1 MSGPTPTQVAGVT
14 RDDAAAVRPWWP
26 HGAPTVRPL
35 HATRTGRPAEHPSET
50 AHAENGDSNGPPD
63 ESCSRCD
70 ELEREL
76 ARLRRAAAEETAR
89 REAAVL
95 ERLRRPYEEAAATL
109 AEAARLVRT
118 QFSVEVVELAVRIAC
133 TVTRRAVELDRE
145 LARSLLDEALAAAP
159 PVQRYRI
166 ECSAHD
172 AESITRHVEMGMQR
186 SGPVQIDVE
195 VRSDLGPGDFVLRFD
210 GARVDA
216 RLASRLADI
225 EEALRVELSLPETTE
240 EAGP

>member
-1 MSGPTPTQVAGVT
+1 MSTSGPQRATGAVSGGVGS
-14 RDDAAAVRPWWP
+14 VRAWWP
-26 HGAPTVRPL
+26 HGAPTVRPFVGTGAAPSTARSREPTPAD
-35 HATRTGRPAEHPSET
+35 ATESET
-50 AHAENGDSNGPPD
+50 PAKEPCA
-63 ESCSRCD
+63 RCA

-76 ARLRRAAAEETAR
+76 STLRQAAAEEAAR

-109 AEAARLVRT
+109 AEAARLVRA
-118 QFSVEVVELAVRIAC
+118 QFSTEVVELAVRIAR

-145 LARSLLDEALAAAP
+145 LSCSLLDEALAAAP

-172 AESITRHVEMGMQR
+172 AESITRHIETGVRR
-186 SGPVQIDVE
+186 SGPVEISVE

-225 EEALRVELSLPETTE
+225 EEALRVELSLPEPSE
-240 EAGP
+240 EATR